1 MKEEKA
7 NEDKLKKLEK
17 DQNEAKLAQKKSLDE
32 KIKKA
37 NAPSKEESKNDGE
50 FLIRESKVEDEDEEE
65 DRDKPKRMFV
75 PDFDVDE
82 VPPLEWYIQ
91 LITVSSQ

>member
-65 DRDKPKRMFV
+65 DKPKRMFV